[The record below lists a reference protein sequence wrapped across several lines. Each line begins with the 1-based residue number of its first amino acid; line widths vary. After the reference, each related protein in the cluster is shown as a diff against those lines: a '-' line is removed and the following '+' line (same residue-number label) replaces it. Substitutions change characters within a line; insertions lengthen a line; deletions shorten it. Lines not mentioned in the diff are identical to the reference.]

1 MRRWFIG
8 LCDDEDMG
16 YMIELADVSAYR
28 ADPSGTPKG
37 GLVLIHEIWGLVD
50 HIKDLA
56 DRFAAEGYLVV
67 APDILSRIGIEP
79 HVGLDLFSRMFSPD
93 EATRLEVQPH
103 LREALAPSRS
113 PEYAAG
119 AIASLKSVVDYLA
132 DQPGIDGRIAVTGFC
147 FGGTFS
153 FALAVADPRISAALP
168 WYGTAPTPEAMG
180 TIGCP
185 VLALY
190 GGIDE
195 PLMSALPEVTRAMAE
210 AGVDFTPHV
219 YGDAKHAFFN
229 NTSVNYNAEAAAD
242 AWPRALTF
250 LETSLTR

>member
-1 MRRWFIG
+1 
-8 LCDDEDMG
+8 
-16 YMIELADVSAYR
+16 MIELADVSAYR
-28 ADPSGTPKG
+28 ADPTGTPQG

-67 APDILSRIGIEP
+67 APDILSRIGMEP

-93 EATRLEVQPH
+93 EATRLEMQPQ
-103 LREALAPSRS
+103 LREAMAPIRS
-113 PEYAAG
+113 PEYATG
-119 AIASLKSVVDYLA
+119 AIASLKSVVDYLEA
-132 DQPGIDGRIAVTGFC
+132 QPGVDGRIAVTGYC

-153 FALAVADPRISAALP
+153 FALAAADPRISAAVP
-168 WYGTAPTPEAMG
+168 WYGTAPAPEQMG
-180 TIGCP
+180 SIGCP

-195 PLMSALPEVTRAMAE
+195 PLMAALPEVTRAMAQ

-219 YGDAKHAFFN
+219 YEDAKHAFFN
-229 NTSVNYNAEAAAD
+229 DTSMNYNPAAAAD
-242 AWPRALTF
+242 AWPRALNF
-250 LETSLTR
+250 LGESLAS